1 MISLKVKRVD
11 NNATLPI
18 RATPG
23 AAGYDLSS
31 SECITV
37 PAYGKALVPTGLMI
51 AVPSGTYGRIAPR
64 SSLAWKNH
72 IDVGAGVIDA
82 DYRGKVGVVLF
93 NHSDVDFIIKIG
105 DRIAQLIIQ
114 KIETPEVEE
123 MDNLDDTERG
133 KGGFGSTG
141 QTCDVIPQRSQVS
154 GASALTVYDYMTT
167 GSPQEINNPYDVDDY
182 SRIKKLLDKCPSWR
196 KRIYEMKKLSTEWNA
211 LISIWDDIERLYN
224 EEGGKVWRGSCDNL
238 IRAVLD

>member
-1 MISLKVKRVD
+1 MISLRVKRVHND
-11 NNATLPI
+11 ATLPV
-18 RATPG
+18 RATSG

-31 SECITV
+31 SENVIV
-37 PAYGKALVPTGLMI
+37 PAYGKALVPTGLII
-51 AVPSGTYGRIAPR
+51 AVPPETYGRIAPR

-82 DYRGKVGVVLF
+82 DYRGNVGIVLF
-93 NHSDVDFIIKIG
+93 NHSAVDFTINIG
-105 DRIAQLIIQ
+105 DRIAQLIIE

-123 MDNLDDTERG
+123 VNDLDDTERG

-141 QTCDVIPQRSQVS
+141 QTHNVIPQRSQVS

-167 GSPQEINNPYDVDDY
+167 GNPQEINNPYDVDDY
-182 SRIKKLLDKCPSWR
+182 SRIKFLLDKCPSWR

-224 EEGGKVWRGSCDNL
+224 EEGGKVWKGQCDNL
-238 IRAVLD
+238 IRAVLN